1 MSAPAVLASLL
12 DFRRLDQLATADS
25 AVHRI
30 DARAKVIVTL
40 AFIVCVMSFGRH
52 EIARLLPFFAFPIL
66 IIMLAQLPA
75 ALLLRKTVLVLPVA
89 LLIGLPNP
97 LFDRDVLLQVGGVNI
112 SGGWVS
118 MLSIALRALLAAA
131 ASVVLVAVTGF
142 PAICGALE
150 QLGMPRPLAVQLL
163 FLYRYLGV
171 LGEEALR
178 MEYAYHL
185 RSNGRSLSIGDY
197 GRVAGRLLM
206 RTWDRAER
214 IYLAMCARGFTGEFI
229 TGVPT
234 RFGATECLFVV
245 AWCALFAVLR
255 TQDVAQRLGTAV
267 IGVLS

>member
-1 MSAPAVLASLL
+1 M
-12 DFRRLDQLATADS
+12 ADS
-25 AVHRI
+25 GVHRF

-40 AFIVCVMSFGRH
+40 VFIVCVMSFGRY
-52 EIARLLPFFAFPIL
+52 EIARLLPFFAFPLVL
-66 IIMLAQLPA
+66 IVLAQLPA
-75 ALLLRKTVLVLPVA
+75 ALLLRKTLLVLPVA

-97 LFDRDVLLQVGGVNI
+97 LFDREVVAQIDGVDVA
-112 SGGWVS
+112 GGWVS

-150 QLGMPRPLAVQLL
+150 RLGMPRPLAVQLL

-178 MEYAYHL
+178 MECAYDL
-185 RSNGRSLSIGDY
+185 RSNGRSLSIGHY
-197 GRVAGRLLM
+197 GMVAGRLLM

-214 IYLAMCARGFTGEFI
+214 IYLAMCARGFTGEFV

-234 RFGATECLFVV
+234 RFGVADWLFLTAWCTLFV
-245 AWCALFAVLR
+245 ALR
-255 TQDVAQRLGTAV
+255 TQDVAQRLGSAV
-267 IGVLS
+267 LAVLS

>member
-1 MSAPAVLASLL
+1 M
-12 DFRRLDQLATADS
+12 ADS

-30 DARAKVIVTL
+30 DARAKVIATL
-40 AFIVCVMSFGRH
+40 VFVVCVMSFGRY
-52 EIARLLPFFAFPIL
+52 EIARLLPYFAFPIV

-75 ALLLRKTVLVLPVA
+75 ALLLRKTLLVLPVA

-97 LFDRDVLLQVGGVNI
+97 LFDRDMLLQVGGVGI

-118 MLSIALRALLAAA
+118 MLSIVLRALLAAA

-150 QLGMPRPLAVQLL
+150 RLGMPRPLAVQLL

-178 MEYAYHL
+178 MEYAYDL
-185 RSNGRSLSIGDY
+185 RSNGRSLSIGHY
-197 GRVAGRLLM
+197 GSVAGRLLM
-206 RTWDRAER
+206 RTWGRAER
-214 IYLAMCARGFTGEFI
+214 IYLAMRARGFTGDFV
-229 TGVPT
+229 TGVPV
-234 RFGATECLFVV
+234 RFGATEWLFVV
-245 AWCALFAVLR
+245 VWCALFVVLR

-267 IGVLS
+267 LGVLS